1 VVLNTVK
8 VPEEF
13 EPIFLKAEEYVGKY
27 FSERRED
34 PTKGLIEVFGERYV
48 LIRAA
53 SMSVDF
59 FDTVKNLY
67 RDAGEEEAIGVAKSF
82 LFDIAHALGK
92 ADARNFHKKM
102 NLEDPIEKLSAG
114 PVHFSHSGW
123 AFVDLSPESKPTPDE
138 NFYLLYDHPHSFEA
152 DSWEKSGR
160 KSDFPVCIMNAGYSS
175 GWCEESFGISLVT
188 VEILCRAKG
197 DNVCRFIMAHPSKIE
212 DHIAEYLEKDPELA
226 KKITK
231 YEIPGFFVR
240 KQIEDERRCAEEE
253 LKETTGILQS
263 VMDSATEEIIATT
276 DQNGTILSWN
286 EGARRLLGYEAS
298 EVVGRESV
306 RIFHTEEFLK
316 SGRME
321 STIEKIITERVGVVL
336 EIDYVRKDGTVFP
349 VQQIVTPRFNEA
361 GEFIGMLGMARD
373 ITEQKRNEN
382 LIRAQRDLALSLNSA
397 SGLDSALSLCVDSA
411 IAISG
416 MDCGGVYLVNE
427 SYGSLDLVFHR
438 GLPANFIGSASHYD
452 SDSDNARLV
461 MAGLP
466 VYSRHHEID
475 TEVMDDVRRGEEL
488 RATAILPVLHDGK
501 VIACLNVSSHTHDE
515 VPAFAR
521 DVLEAITAQA
531 GSAIARAKADHALH
545 EERDRAKQY
554 FDVVGAIILTIDP
567 DRKVRHINRKGCEIL
582 GLEESEIVG
591 RDWFENFI
599 PEEFRSE
606 IAGVFESLMAGGA
619 EGFESAE
626 YHENPVPTK
635 EGEERI
641 IAWHNVVLRN
651 EDGTIAGILS
661 SGEDVTER
669 KVLEQK
675 LQGAF
680 EELKKSYEEVS
691 IPVIQACDNVL
702 VIPII
707 GTLDGMR
714 ATRLTETMLSK
725 IADTK
730 SLVVIIDIT
739 GVHSIDS
746 SVASHIFNVVQA
758 AGLLGAEC
766 VVTGIAPDIAKSM
779 IALDVDI
786 AMVTRATL
794 QEGLAYAMRKVS
806 VKRDLPVAIS

>member
-1 VVLNTVK
+1 MVLDTVK

-27 FSERRED
+27 FSERRDD
-34 PTKGLIEVFGERYV
+34 PAKGSIEVFGERYV

-138 NFYLLYDHPHSFEA
+138 NFYLLYDHPHSFES
-152 DSWEKSGR
+152 DSWEKSGK

-197 DNVCRFIMAHPSKIE
+197 DDVCRFIMAHPSKIE
-212 DHIAEYLEKDPELA
+212 DYIAEYLEKDPELA

-263 VMDSATEEIIATT
+263 VMDSATEEVIVTT
-276 DQNGTILSWN
+276 DQNGTILNWN

-298 EVVGRESV
+298 EVVGKESV

-321 STIEKIITERVGVVL
+321 PNIEKMRTERVGVVL

-349 VQQIVTPRFNEA
+349 VQQIVTPRFSEA
-361 GEFIGMLGMARD
+361 GEFIGMVGMARD
-373 ITEQKRNEN
+373 ITEQKRTEN
-382 LIRAQRDLALSLNSA
+382 LIRIQRDLALSLNSA
-397 SGLDSALSLCVDSA
+397 SGLDSALGLCVDSA

-416 MDCGGVYLVNE
+416 MDCGGVYLVND
-427 SYGSLDLVFHR
+427 SSGSLDLAFHR
-438 GLPANFIGSASHYD
+438 GLPANFIESASHYD
-452 SDSDNARLV
+452 ADSDNARLV

-466 VYSRHHEID
+466 VYSRYQ
-475 TEVMDDVRRGEEL
+475 EVDPEMDDVIRWEEL
-488 RATAILPVLHDGK
+488 RATAILPVKNDGR
-501 VIACLNVSSHTHDE
+501 VIACLNVSSHTTDE

-521 DVLEAITAQA
+521 DALEAITAQV
-531 GSAIARAKADHALH
+531 GSAIARAKTEDALH
-545 EERDRAKQY
+545 KERDRAKQY
-554 FDVVGAIILTIDP
+554 LDVAGVMILTIDP
-567 DRKVRHINRKGCEIL
+567 DRRVRHINRKGCEIL
-582 GLEESEIVG
+582 GCDEGEITG
-591 RDWFENFI
+591 RDWFKNFI
-599 PEEFRSE
+599 PEEFRDE
-606 IAGVFESLMAGGA
+606 AAGVFESLVTEGA
-619 EGFESAE
+619 EPAL
-626 YHENPVPTK
+626 YHENPVLTK
-635 EGEERI
+635 EGEERM
-641 IAWHNVVLRN
+641 IAWHNAALQN
-651 EDGTIAGILS
+651 EDGTTAGILC

-669 KVLEQK
+669 KILERK

-680 EELKKSYEEVS
+680 DKLSKSYEEVS
-691 IPVIQACDNVL
+691 IPVIQACDRVL

-707 GTLDGMR
+707 GTLDDLR
-714 ATRLTETMLSK
+714 VNRLTEAMLSK
-725 IADTK
+725 IADTR

-746 SVASHIFNVVQA
+746 SVASHIFGVVQA

-766 VVTGIAPDIAKSM
+766 VVTGIAPAIAKSM

-786 AMVTRATL
+786 AMVTRTTL
-794 QEGLAYAMRKVS
+794 QEGLAYAMRKVFG
-806 VKRDLPVAIS
+806 KRDLPVAISLE

>member
-1 VVLNTVK
+1 MVLNTVK

-34 PTKGLIEVFGERYV
+34 PSKGLIEVFGERYV
-48 LIRAA
+48 LLRAA

-67 RDAGEEEAIGVAKSF
+67 RDAGEEEATIVAKSF

-102 NLEDPIEKLSAG
+102 NLDGPIEKLSAG
-114 PVHFSHSGW
+114 PVHLSHSGW
-123 AFVDLSPESKPTPDE
+123 AFVDLSPESKPSPDE
-138 NFYLLYDHPHSFEA
+138 NFYLLYDHPHSFES
-152 DSWEKSGR
+152 DSWEKSGKR
-160 KSDFPVCIMNAGYSS
+160 SDFPVCIMNAGYSS

-197 DNVCRFIMAHPSKIE
+197 DTVCRFIMAHPSKIE

-240 KQIEDERRCAEEE
+240 KQIED
-253 LKETTGILQS
+253 G
-263 VMDSATEEIIATT
+263 
-276 DQNGTILSWN
+276 
-286 EGARRLLGYEAS
+286 
-298 EVVGRESV
+298 
-306 RIFHTEEFLK
+306 
-316 SGRME
+316 
-321 STIEKIITERVGVVL
+321 EKQAL
-336 EIDYVRKDGTVFP
+336 
-349 VQQIVTPRFNEA
+349 
-361 GEFIGMLGMARD
+361 
-373 ITEQKRNEN
+373 N
-382 LIRAQRDLALSLNSA
+382 LIHAQRDLALSLNSA

-411 IAISG
+411 IAVSG
-416 MDCGGVYLVNE
+416 MDCGGVYLVND
-427 SYGSLDLVFHR
+427 SSGSLDLVFHR
-438 GLPANFIGSASHYD
+438 GLPADFIESASHHD
-452 SDSDNARLV
+452 ADSDNARLV

-466 VYSRHHEID
+466 IYSRHHELD
-475 TEVMDDVRRGEEL
+475 TEMMGDVRRGEEL
-488 RATAILPVLHDGK
+488 RATAILPVLHDGQ
-501 VIACLNVSSHTHDE
+501 VIACLNIASHTHDE
-515 VPAFAR
+515 VPTFAR
-521 DVLEAITAQA
+521 DALEAITAQA
-531 GSAIARAKADHALH
+531 GSAITRAKADHALH

-554 FDVVGAIILTIDP
+554 LDVVGVIILTIDP

-582 GLEESEIVG
+582 GFEEREIAG
-591 RDWFENFI
+591 KDWFKNFI
-599 PEEFRSE
+599 PEEFRGE
-606 IAGVFESLMAGGA
+606 TAGVFDSLMAGG
-619 EGFESAE
+619 EGGFESAE
-626 YHENPVPTK
+626 YHENPVLTK

-651 EDGTIAGILS
+651 EDGTIAGILC

-707 GTLDGMR
+707 GTLDDLR
-714 ATRLTETMLSK
+714 VNRLTETMLSK

-739 GVHSIDS
+739 GVHSINS

-766 VVTGIAPDIAKSM
+766 VVTGISPDIAKSM

-786 AMVTRATL
+786 AMVTRTTL

-806 VKRDLPVAIS
+806 GG